1 MQGLYRKALR
11 YKGQCGIIKTA
22 VLAPPFDS
30 VEKVDTILV
39 EDAVR
44 SKIFDFQTAL
54 PTLAV
59 PEKNLRLERVFFSTA
74 AP

>member
-1 MQGLYRKALR
+1 MIER
-11 YKGQCGIIKTA
+11 
-22 VLAPPFDS
+22 
-30 VEKVDTILV
+30 VEKVDTLLG

-44 SKIFDFQTAL
+44 SKIKDFRTAL